1 MSDRLKMRML
11 EKELE
16 PYSKVLTQ
24 AAGTIVDSDVSRYPI
39 FVVHQHQMDM
49 GIPLIDKE
57 QFKGNWSVNASSL
70 EEFVTKNI
78 IEQEKI
84 DGFRTVY
91 KKKENA
97 LQSRLP
103 LLPNCAA
110 SVSAHVRPWP
120 GGVPQQHPAGFTGL

>member
-1 MSDRLKMRML
+1 MRML

-24 AAGTIVDSDVSRYPI
+24 AATTIIDSDVSKYPI

-49 GIPLIDKE
+49 GILLIDKE

-78 IEQEKI
+78 IEQDKI
-84 DGFRTVY
+84 DGFIDKHERYYSGRWFGDEVIPSDNGC
-91 KKKENA
+91 KVN
-97 LQSRLP
+97 
-103 LLPNCAA
+103 N
-110 SVSAHVRPWP
+110 
-120 GGVPQQHPAGFTGL
+120 

>member
-91 KKKENA
+91 KKKEDE
-97 LQSRLP
+97 LCLFVLSEL
-103 LLPNCAA
+103 
-110 SVSAHVRPWP
+110 
-120 GGVPQQHPAGFTGL
+120 GPQFIFIPKSK

>member
-24 AAGTIVDSDVSRYPI
+24 AATTIIDSDVSKYPI

-49 GIPLIDKE
+49 GILLIDKE

-78 IEQEKI
+78 IEQ
-84 DGFRTVY
+84 DT
-91 KKKENA
+91 
-97 LQSRLP
+97 LQWIF
-103 LLPNCAA
+103 
-110 SVSAHVRPWP
+110 VGGK
-120 GGVPQQHPAGFTGL
+120 GGVGKTTTSCCLGTQLAKHRKKVRLSYTPNLILMC